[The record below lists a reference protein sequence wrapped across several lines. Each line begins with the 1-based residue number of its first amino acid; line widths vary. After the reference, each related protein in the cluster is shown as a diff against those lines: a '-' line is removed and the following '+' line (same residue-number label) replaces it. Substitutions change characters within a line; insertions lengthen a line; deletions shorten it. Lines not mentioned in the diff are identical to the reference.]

1 MSAFVDV
8 VLAFYPAVVLCR
20 SPMSLRRRVSLTATL
35 GFGAIGGAI
44 AIYKTFLIPDGLGHP
59 DFSCTSTAA
68 TQHCF
73 SWLTTSNDIDHSAKI
88 IIWTAI
94 EGGTVI
100 MAASIPVFAPLVD
113 MMIKGRNPFKRS
125 EKNVGTYMPTNT
137 QKEALE
143 MSTRG
148 YTSADSTERGRN
160 NFSDSQVDILRFNRD
175 TRGTPI
181 PGPGQIICTNEVS
194 VTYEARQVIDP
205 LEAMIRGYNT
215 ANWKGW

>member
-1 MSAFVDV
+1 MDIVTDFAVYAGAMSAFVDV

-59 DFSCTSTAA
+59 DFSY
-68 TQHCF
+68 
-73 SWLTTSNDIDHSAKI
+73 HSAKI